1 MEPLSSKLM
10 DAPRTYKIE
19 VLQVTDIAPYQES
32 LNGFLKTL
40 REAGIVQGENLVCGL
55 HGWDYR
61 FRTGDAK
68 GLGLTFGLTY
78 SGRRA
83 GDTPINYTSLGVVGK
98 TSFYLKPAY
107 GTTASASYRWND
119 RYLFRLNVDNVFDDR
134 DHIAVAGGRVS
145 GTGITTA
152 PGLNVKFSTTY
163 EF

>member
-1 MEPLSSKLM
+1 MSRFVEGEDRRQPALLPSCL
-10 DAPRTYKIE
+10 DDYVA
-19 VLQVTDIAPYQES
+19 DDNAA
-32 LNGFLKTL
+32 FLF
-40 REAGIVQGENLVCGL
+40 N
-55 HGWDYR
+55 YR

-134 DHIAVAGGRVS
+134 DYIAVAGGRVS

-163 EF
+163 SF